1 MKGKI
6 QVLCEVLECEP
17 AQIAGKAARM
27 SPDEWCEAV
36 YRAFMLNRPKNLRY
50 KDLTEKE
57 KEEFAR
63 VYPNHTDAW
72 LADRF
77 HLALGDIHKKA
88 RILGLEKAR
97 KTHLHGNHRSAVMM
111 LTPEG
116 EVLEVFPSIKEAAR
130 SIGKESSSGL
140 ISECCRGLHRLA
152 FGYRWMYCGAGMEGM
167 V

>member
-27 SPDEWCEAV
+27 SADEWCEAV
-36 YRAFMLNRPKNLRY
+36 YRAFMLNRPKYLSY
-50 KDLTEKE
+50 KDLTDKE

-63 VYPNHTDAW
+63 AYPNHTNAW
-72 LADRF
+72 LAERF

-88 RILGLEKAR
+88 RILGLEKVR
-97 KTHLHGNHRSAVMM
+97 RTHLNGNHMSAVVMM
-111 LTPEG
+111 TPEG
-116 EVLEVFPSIKEAAR
+116 EVLVVFPSIKEAAR

-140 ISECCRGLHRLA
+140 ISKCCRGLHRLA
-152 FGYRWMYCGAGMEGM
+152 FGYRWMYYGAEEVG
-167 V
+167 

>member
-17 AQIAGKAARM
+17 AQIAGKAKKM

-50 KDLTEKE
+50 KDLTEEE

-63 VYPNHTDAW
+63 AYPNHTDAW

-97 KTHLHGNHRSAVMM
+97 KTHLHGNHCSAVMM

-116 EVLEVFPSIKEAAR
+116 EVLEAFPSIKEAAR

-152 FGYRWMYCGAGMEGM
+152 FGCRWMYCDAGTEGM